1 MAKPKTALKVI
12 EAFKAHCNELGLYSG
27 YVLAKALL
35 DSVCEDLLLDSDRK
49 THPQFEEGTK

>member
-1 MAKPKTALKVI
+1 MAEPKTAFNVI
-12 EAFKAHCNELGLYSG
+12 EAFKAHCDELGLYSG

-49 THPQFEEGTK
+49 THPQFQEGPK